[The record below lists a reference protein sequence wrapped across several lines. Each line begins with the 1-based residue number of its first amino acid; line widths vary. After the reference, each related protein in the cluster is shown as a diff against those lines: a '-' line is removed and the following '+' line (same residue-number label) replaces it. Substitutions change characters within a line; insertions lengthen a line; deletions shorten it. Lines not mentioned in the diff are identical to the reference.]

1 MLDVFYI
8 SFLRQSFPLNIEN
21 WLDWPA
27 IGSGT
32 CPSPLQSSGYKCVH
46 LAFMWLLGTQT
57 EALVLYS
64 THCRDRD
71 ISPAPPPPPLLLLS
85 SSSSFWHVN
94 VVYVHICSYECM
106 FSEPPSLTSVCLSVS
121 GSLSLYVYIYVK
133 PVMESSSITP
143 QFIYLGRVTHSNP
156 ELTISLATVSS
167 RVPRFCLLGAGL
179 TSRLSHPPYIGAGD
193 LQSGPQASAGKYLST
208 EPLPYPTNLCF
219 RRNC

>member
-1 MLDVFYI
+1 MFTCMLYIHVHVCVCVCAHECRDNKWMLDVFYI

-106 FSEPPSLTSVCLSVS
+106 FSKPPSLTSVCLSVCLWL
-121 GSLSLYVYIYVK
+121 SLSVCVYICKASDGVFLNHST
-133 PVMESSSITP
+133 V
-143 QFIYLGRVTHSNP
+143 YLLRQGHT
-156 ELTISLATVSS
+156 L
-167 RVPRFCLLGAGL
+167 
-179 TSRLSHPPYIGAGD
+179 
-193 LQSGPQASAGKYLST
+193 
-208 EPLPYPTNLCF
+208 
-219 RRNC
+219 